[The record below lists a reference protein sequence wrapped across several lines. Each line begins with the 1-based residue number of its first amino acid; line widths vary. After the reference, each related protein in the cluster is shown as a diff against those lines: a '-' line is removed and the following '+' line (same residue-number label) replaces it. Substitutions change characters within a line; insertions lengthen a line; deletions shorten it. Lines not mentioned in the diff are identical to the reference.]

1 MVFSR
6 FRGEDIKPELFS
18 VGLTKLHYDALHP
31 ATLKRFALFIQSL
44 ANARFLT
51 HRANNPSDC
60 RGFTASQINLAL
72 SINVVQNHLGL

>member
-31 ATLKRFALFIQSL
+31 ATLKRFALFIQSF
-44 ANARFLT
+44 ATLT
-51 HRANNPSDC
+51 PSLTEQTIL
-60 RGFTASQINLAL
+60 RIVGVLRRPR
-72 SINVVQNHLGL
+72 

>member
-31 ATLKRFALFIQSL
+31 ATLKRFALFIRSL
-44 ANARFLT
+44 GYAFASSLTEQTFL
-51 HRANNPSDC
+51 R
-60 RGFTASQINLAL
+60 
-72 SINVVQNHLGL
+72 NVGVLRRPR